1 MKKFRPLSIL
11 LITVMV
17 FTAMMGLIAPAA
29 VYAEGEEQP
38 NVALN
43 GITTIEELN
52 GKRLGVQTGV
62 LYEDLIKDELEGEEW
77 LYYKL
82 PNDMIP
88 ALENNKIDAYL
99 IEEVGYYAQRYEHPE
114 LVRLEEAVGQCEFA
128 VIVGNNDRQDLLFSQ
143 IQEFIAER
151 KESGWL
157 DNLYDYWVKN
167 WDPNTCKIE
176 NIPETTGENGSVIIA
191 IEGGYEPFSFESNGQ
206 FSGYD
211 VEFMMNFCAAYGY
224 QWDFKSMEFDSIAP
238 GCISGKY
245 DFGMNIVVD
254 EERAENSVLSDP
266 YYVCDII
273 FVLEGEDT
281 RDTGLFEKLS
291 NSFNKT
297 FLKEDRWKLFAEGL
311 LRTLAITVAS
321 VILGTLLGFAAYM
334 ACRHGNK
341 VANALTGA
349 VDWFIEGIPTVVFLM
364 ILSFIVFGNSHL
376 SGTIISIL
384 GFSLIFGC
392 GVYNNLK
399 VGMGAIPI
407 GQTEA
412 SRALGYSDTQSFFK
426 ILLPQAAR
434 HFLPIYKSNVV
445 SLIKET
451 SVVGYIAVMDLTKMG
466 DLVRSR
472 TYDPFF
478 ALIAVAIMYFVM
490 EAVLVRIVNRV
501 EFSIDPKRRPKEKIL
516 EGIVERE

>member
-281 RDTGLFEKLS
+281 RDLGLFEKLS
-291 NSFNKT
+291 NSFNKACM
-297 FLKEDRWKLFAEGL
+297 R
-311 LRTLAITVAS
+311 S
-321 VILGTLLGFAAYM
+321 VQLG
-334 ACRHGNK
+334 
-341 VANALTGA
+341 V
-349 VDWFIEGIPTVVFLM
+349 
-364 ILSFIVFGNSHL
+364 
-376 SGTIISIL
+376 
-384 GFSLIFGC
+384 
-392 GVYNNLK
+392 
-399 VGMGAIPI
+399 
-407 GQTEA
+407 
-412 SRALGYSDTQSFFK
+412 
-426 ILLPQAAR
+426 
-434 HFLPIYKSNVV
+434 
-445 SLIKET
+445 
-451 SVVGYIAVMDLTKMG
+451 
-466 DLVRSR
+466 
-472 TYDPFF
+472 
-478 ALIAVAIMYFVM
+478 
-490 EAVLVRIVNRV
+490 
-501 EFSIDPKRRPKEKIL
+501 
-516 EGIVERE
+516 

>member
-128 VIVGNNDRQDLLFSQ
+128 VIVGNNDKQDLLFSQ

-157 DNLYDYWVKN
+157 DDLYDYWVKN

-176 NIPETTGENGSVIIA
+176 NI
-191 IEGGYEPFSFESNGQ
+191 
-206 FSGYD
+206 
-211 VEFMMNFCAAYGY
+211 
-224 QWDFKSMEFDSIAP
+224 
-238 GCISGKY
+238 
-245 DFGMNIVVD
+245 
-254 EERAENSVLSDP
+254 
-266 YYVCDII
+266 
-273 FVLEGEDT
+273 
-281 RDTGLFEKLS
+281 
-291 NSFNKT
+291 
-297 FLKEDRWKLFAEGL
+297 
-311 LRTLAITVAS
+311 
-321 VILGTLLGFAAYM
+321 
-334 ACRHGNK
+334 
-341 VANALTGA
+341 
-349 VDWFIEGIPTVVFLM
+349 
-364 ILSFIVFGNSHL
+364 
-376 SGTIISIL
+376 
-384 GFSLIFGC
+384 
-392 GVYNNLK
+392 
-399 VGMGAIPI
+399 
-407 GQTEA
+407 
-412 SRALGYSDTQSFFK
+412 
-426 ILLPQAAR
+426 
-434 HFLPIYKSNVV
+434 
-445 SLIKET
+445 
-451 SVVGYIAVMDLTKMG
+451 
-466 DLVRSR
+466 
-472 TYDPFF
+472 
-478 ALIAVAIMYFVM
+478 
-490 EAVLVRIVNRV
+490 
-501 EFSIDPKRRPKEKIL
+501 
-516 EGIVERE
+516 